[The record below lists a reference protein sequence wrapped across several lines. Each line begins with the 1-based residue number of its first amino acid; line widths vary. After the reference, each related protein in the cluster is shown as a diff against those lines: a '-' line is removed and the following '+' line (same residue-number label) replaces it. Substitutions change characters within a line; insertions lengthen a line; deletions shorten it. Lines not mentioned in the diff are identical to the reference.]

1 MIKPPPVRLALRRDA
16 GGVTLPVRL
25 TPKAARDEIVGIEIV
40 GIETFDGAAV
50 LKARVRALPADGRAN
65 KALTKLVADWLDVA
79 PSSVTVV
86 LGGKSRLKQ
95 VRVQG
100 DASAL
105 ATLIAAKLGE
115 ADDF

>member
-1 MIKPPPVRLALRRDA
+1 MIKPAPVRLGLRRDA
-16 GGVTLPVRL
+16 DGVTLPVRL
-25 TPKAARDEIVGIEIV
+25 TPKSARDEIVGIEI
-40 GIETFDGAAV
+40 FDGAKV

-86 LGGKSRLKQ
+86 HGGKSRLKQ
-95 VRVQG
+95 VIVQG